1 MSNLARLVAG
11 RPAPLLGRLL
21 SDRRDDELIL
31 LDPESGAELAADAMP
46 AFVLSTEREATDGII
61 LRQSWDLSRAEVAG
75 VPVLWNHDP
84 DRLLG
89 QWRDLRVSDLGDG
102 PVLLGRADLD
112 LGLPEAVDR
121 RRQIRQGYLSAVS
134 VRWIPGDLVRRGDL
148 DPADPLY
155 REPEQDL
162 CDQPAEGYVSGSPAR
177 PNTLVE
183 TSLTPIPADQRAVVT
198 ERTHQRA
205 ASDLSAA
212 LRGDAVDLSRLLTV
226 LSDDPR
232 VRQWAARVIRAEL
245 ARLTSTPINDLG
257 ARLQRLLSPSQGE
270 PSHSPR
276 LADLLRSNR
285 V

>member
-1 MSNLARLVAG
+1 
-11 RPAPLLGRLL
+11 
-21 SDRRDDELIL
+21 
-31 LDPESGAELAADAMP
+31 MP

-112 LGLPEAVDR
+112 MGLPEAVDR
-121 RRQIRQGYLSAVS
+121 RRQIRQGYLSSVS